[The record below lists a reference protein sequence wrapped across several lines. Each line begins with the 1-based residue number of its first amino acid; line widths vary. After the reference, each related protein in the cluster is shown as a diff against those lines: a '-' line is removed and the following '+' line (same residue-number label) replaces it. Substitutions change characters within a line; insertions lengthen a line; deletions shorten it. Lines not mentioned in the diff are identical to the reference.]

1 MFQFI
6 ESIRIK
12 EGRIERLDYH
22 QSRVNRTFSNFGKF
36 PFFQL
41 NRIITPNALNASGV
55 VKCRVQYDLQQV
67 LDITYS
73 AYAVKKISS
82 ISVVELEGRK
92 YDFKYADREWI
103 TNLLLN
109 AGTDEIIMTD
119 QGIVKDASYANLA
132 FFDGE
137 CWYTPQIPLLE
148 GTQRAFLLE
157 ANKIQVSEIRTSN
170 LHQYPMVKFINAMM
184 TWEESPTIP
193 MSLLT

>member
-12 EGRIERLDYH
+12 DGNIEHLDYH
-22 QSRVNRTFSNFGKF
+22 QSRVNRTLLNFGK
-36 PFFQL
+36 PLFFQL
-41 NRIITPNALNASGV
+41 SEIIDADALNASRV
-55 VKCRVQYDLQQV
+55 VKCRVKYDLQQV

-73 AYAVKKISS
+73 AYAVKKIRTVSL
-82 ISVVELEGRK
+82 VELEGRK
-92 YDFKYADREWI
+92 YDFKYADRDWI
-103 TNLLLN
+103 SDLLLKS
-109 AGTDEIIMTD
+109 GTDEIIMTE

-132 FFDGE
+132 FYDGE
-137 CWYTPQIPLLE
+137 RWYTPEIPLLE

-157 ANKIQVSEIRTSN
+157 ANKIQVAEIRTSN

>member
-22 QSRVNRTFSNFGKF
+22 QSRVNRTLLNFGKS
-36 PFFQL
+36 PFLQL
-41 NRIITPNALNASGV
+41 NEIITPNALNASGV
-55 VKCRVQYDLQQV
+55 VKCRVKYDLQQV

-82 ISVVELEGRK
+82 ISLVELEGRK
-92 YDFKYADREWI
+92 YDFKYADRDWI

-132 FFDGE
+132 FYDGE

-170 LHQYPMVKFINAMM
+170 LHQYQMVKFINAMM

-193 MSLLT
+193 LSLLT

>member
-12 EGRIERLDYH
+12 DGIFEHLDYH
-22 QSRVNRTFSNFGKF
+22 QSRVNKTLLNFGKP

-41 NRIITPNALNASGV
+41 REIIAANALNASGV
-55 VKCRVQYDLQQV
+55 VKCRVKYDLQQV

-73 AYAVKKISS
+73 AYAVRKIGTVSL
-82 ISVVELEGRK
+82 VELEGK
-92 YDFKYADREWI
+92 TYDFKYADRGWI
-103 TNLLLN
+103 NDMLLKSN
-109 AGTDEIIMTD
+109 TDEIIMMD
-119 QGIVKDASYANLA
+119 DGIVKDASYANLA
-132 FFDGE
+132 FYDGQH
-137 CWYTPQIPLLE
+137 WYTPEIPLLE

-157 ANKIQVSEIRTSN
+157 ANAIQVAAISTSN
-170 LHQYPMVKFINAMM
+170 LHQYQMIKFINAMM

>member
-1 MFQFI
+1 
-6 ESIRIK
+6 
-12 EGRIERLDYH
+12 
-22 QSRVNRTFSNFGKF
+22 
-36 PFFQL
+36 
-41 NRIITPNALNASGV
+41 
-55 VKCRVQYDLQQV
+55 
-67 LDITYS
+67 
-73 AYAVKKISS
+73 
-82 ISVVELEGRK
+82 LEGRK
-92 YDFKYADREWI
+92 YDFKYADRDWI

-132 FFDGE
+132 FYDGE

-170 LHQYPMVKFINAMM
+170 LHQYQMVKFINAMM
-184 TWEESPTIP
+184 TWEESPTIA

>member
-22 QSRVNRTFSNFGKF
+22 QSRVNRTLLNFGKS
-36 PFFQL
+36 PFLQL
-41 NRIITPNALNASGV
+41 NGIITPNALNASGV
-55 VKCRVQYDLQQV
+55 VKCRVKYDLQQV

-82 ISVVELEGRK
+82 ISLVELEGRK
-92 YDFKYADREWI
+92 YDFKYADRDWI

-132 FFDGE
+132 FYDGE

-170 LHQYPMVKFINAMM
+170 LHQYQMVKFINAMM
-184 TWEESPTIP
+184 TWEESPTIA

>member
-12 EGRIERLDYH
+12 DGSFEHLDYH
-22 QSRVNRTFSNFGKF
+22 QSRVNRTLLNFGKS
-36 PFFQL
+36 PFIQL
-41 NRIITPNALNASGV
+41 NGIITPNALNASGV
-55 VKCRVQYDLQQV
+55 VKCRVKYDLQQV

-73 AYAVKKISS
+73 TYAVKKIGS
-82 ISVVELEGRK
+82 ISLVELEGRK

-103 TNLLLN
+103 SDLLLKS
-109 AGTDEIIMTD
+109 GTDEIIMTD

-132 FFDGE
+132 FYDGE
-137 CWYTPQIPLLE
+137 RWHTPEIPLLE

-157 ANKIQVSEIRTSN
+157 TNKIQVAEIRTSN
-170 LHQYPMVKFINAMM
+170 LHQYQMVKFINAMM
-184 TWEESPTIP
+184 TWEESPTIS

>member
-22 QSRVNRTFSNFGKF
+22 QSRVNRTLLNFGKS
-36 PFFQL
+36 PFLQL
-41 NRIITPNALNASGV
+41 NGIITPNALNASGV
-55 VKCRVQYDLQQV
+55 VKCRVKYDLQQV

-82 ISVVELEGRK
+82 ISLVELEGRK
-92 YDFKYADREWI
+92 YDFKYADRDWI

-132 FFDGE
+132 FYDGE

-170 LHQYPMVKFINAMM
+170 LHQYQMVKFINAMM

-193 MSLLT
+193 LSLLT

>member
-12 EGRIERLDYH
+12 DGRIERLDYH
-22 QSRVNRTFSNFGKF
+22 QSRVNRTFLNFGKS
-36 PFFQL
+36 PFLQL
-41 NRIITPNALNASGV
+41 NGIITPNALNASGV

-73 AYAVKKISS
+73 TYALKQIRS
-82 ISVVELEGRK
+82 ISLVELEGRK

-132 FFDGE
+132 FYDGE
-137 CWYTPQIPLLE
+137 SWYTPQIPLLE

-157 ANKIQVSEIRTSN
+157 ANKIQVADIITSN
-170 LHQYPMVKFINAMM
+170 LHQYQMVKFINAMM
-184 TWEESPTIP
+184 TWEESPIIP

>member
-22 QSRVNRTFSNFGKF
+22 QSRVNRTLLNFGKS
-36 PFFQL
+36 PFLQL
-41 NRIITPNALNASGV
+41 NGIITPNALNASGV
-55 VKCRVQYDLQQV
+55 VKCRVKYDLQQV

-82 ISVVELEGRK
+82 ISLVELEGRK
-92 YDFKYADREWI
+92 YDFKYADRDWI

-132 FFDGE
+132 FYDGE

-170 LHQYPMVKFINAMM
+170 LHQYQMVKFINAMM

>member
-12 EGRIERLDYH
+12 EGIIERLDYH
-22 QSRVNRTFSNFGKF
+22 QSRVNRTFLNFGKS

-41 NRIITPNALNASGV
+41 KEIITPNALNAGGV
-55 VKCRVQYDLQQV
+55 VKCRVKYDLQQV

-73 AYAVKKISS
+73 AYAVKKIGS
-82 ISVVELEGRK
+82 ISLVELEGRK
-92 YDFKYADREWI
+92 YDFKYADRDWI

-119 QGIVKDASYANLA
+119 QGVVKDASYANLA
-132 FFDGE
+132 FYDGK

-157 ANKIQVSEIRTSN
+157 ANKIQLAEIRTSN
-170 LHQYPMVKFINAMM
+170 LHQYQMVKIINALM

-193 MSLLT
+193 MSLLA

>member
-12 EGRIERLDYH
+12 DGSFEHLDYH
-22 QSRVNRTFSNFGKF
+22 QSRVNRTLLNFGKS
-36 PFFQL
+36 PFIQL
-41 NRIITPNALNASGV
+41 NGIITPNALNASGV
-55 VKCRVQYDLQQV
+55 VKCRVKYDLQQV

-73 AYAVKKISS
+73 TYAVKKIGS
-82 ISVVELEGRK
+82 ISLVELEGRK

-103 TNLLLN
+103 SDLLLKS
-109 AGTDEIIMTD
+109 GTDEIIMTD

-132 FFDGE
+132 FYDGE

-157 ANKIQVSEIRTSN
+157 ANKIRVAEIRTSN
-170 LHQYPMVKFINAMM
+170 LHQYQMVKFINAMM
-184 TWEESPTIP
+184 TWEESPTLP

>member
-12 EGRIERLDYH
+12 EGIIEHLDYH
-22 QSRVNRTFSNFGKF
+22 QSRVIRTFLNFGKP

-41 NRIITPNALNASGV
+41 NEIITPNALNAGGV
-55 VKCRVQYDLQQV
+55 VKCRVKYDLQQV

-73 AYAVKKISS
+73 AYAVKKIGS
-82 ISVVELEGRK
+82 ISLVELEGRK
-92 YDFKYADREWI
+92 YDFKYADRGWI

-119 QGIVKDASYANLA
+119 RGIIKDASYANLA
-132 FFDGE
+132 FYDGKR
-137 CWYTPQIPLLE
+137 WYTPQTPLLE
-148 GTQRAFLLE
+148 GTQRAFLLDS
-157 ANKIQVSEIRTSN
+157 NKIQVAEIRTSN
-170 LHQYPMVKFINAMM
+170 LHQYQMVKFINAMM

>member
-12 EGRIERLDYH
+12 DGRIERLDYH
-22 QSRVNRTFSNFGKF
+22 QSRVNRTFLNFGKS
-36 PFFQL
+36 PFLQL
-41 NRIITPNALNASGV
+41 NGIITPNALNASGV

-73 AYAVKKISS
+73 TYALKQIRS
-82 ISVVELEGRK
+82 ISLVELEGRK

-132 FFDGE
+132 FYDGE
-137 CWYTPQIPLLE
+137 SWYTPQIPLLE

-157 ANKIQVSEIRTSN
+157 ANKIQVADIRTSN
-170 LHQYPMVKFINAMM
+170 LHQYQMVKFINAMM

>member
-22 QSRVNRTFSNFGKF
+22 QSRVNRTLLNFGKS
-36 PFFQL
+36 PFLQL
-41 NRIITPNALNASGV
+41 NGIITPNALNASGV
-55 VKCRVQYDLQQV
+55 VKCRVKYDLQQV

-170 LHQYPMVKFINAMM
+170 LHQYQMVKFINAMM

>member
-22 QSRVNRTFSNFGKF
+22 QSRVNRTLLNFGKP
-36 PFFQL
+36 PFLQL
-41 NRIITPNALNASGV
+41 NEIITPNALNASGV
-55 VKCRVQYDLQQV
+55 VKCRVKYDLQQV

-82 ISVVELEGRK
+82 ISLVELEGRK
-92 YDFKYADREWI
+92 YDFKYADRDWI

-132 FFDGE
+132 FYDGE

-184 TWEESPTIP
+184 TWEESPTIA

>member
-12 EGRIERLDYH
+12 EGIIERLDYH
-22 QSRVNRTFSNFGKF
+22 QSRVKRTFLNFGKF

-41 NRIITPNALNASGV
+41 NGIITPNALNASGV
-55 VKCRVQYDLQQV
+55 VKCRVKYDLQQV

-73 AYAVKKISS
+73 AYAVKKIGS
-82 ISVVELEGRK
+82 ISLVELEGRK
-92 YDFKYADREWI
+92 YDFKYADRDWI
-103 TNLLLN
+103 NNLLLN

-132 FFDGE
+132 FYDGE
-137 CWYTPQIPLLE
+137 RWYTPQTPLLE

-157 ANKIQVSEIRTSN
+157 ANKIQVAEIRTTN
-170 LHQYPMVKFINAMM
+170 LHQYQMVKFINAMM
-184 TWEESPTIP
+184 TWEESPSIP

>member
-22 QSRVNRTFSNFGKF
+22 QSRVNRTLLNFGKS
-36 PFFQL
+36 PFLQL
-41 NRIITPNALNASGV
+41 NGIITPNALNASGV
-55 VKCRVQYDLQQV
+55 VKCRVKYDLQQV

-82 ISVVELEGRK
+82 ISLVELEGRK
-92 YDFKYADREWI
+92 YDFKYADRDWI

-132 FFDGE
+132 FYDGE

-193 MSLLT
+193 LSLLT